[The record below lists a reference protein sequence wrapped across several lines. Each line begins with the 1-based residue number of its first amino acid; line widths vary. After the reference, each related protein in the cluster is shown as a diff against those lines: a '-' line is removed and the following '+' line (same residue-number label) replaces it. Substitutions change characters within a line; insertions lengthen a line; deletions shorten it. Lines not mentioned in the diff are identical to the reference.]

1 MKAGT
6 SARVFLAAAVGSF
19 CPLPLFLL
27 QRGLDHTPRP
37 VMRTQG
43 TTTPGSPELQKLFG
57 VDPREL
63 LLYDHHEGRTPGEL
77 QREISHE
84 RLLNLER

>member
-1 MKAGT
+1 
-6 SARVFLAAAVGSF
+6 
-19 CPLPLFLL
+19 
-27 QRGLDHTPRP
+27 
-37 VMRTQG
+37 MRTQG

-63 LLYDHHEGRTPGEL
+63 LLYDHHEGRTPGEV